1 MTAATRPLRRG
12 SVYAEH
18 TQTPAASRMKR
29 PISCMKLL
37 TYSVPVKG
45 RLTTSA
51 RTRNQM
57 RILRLLSSRPLPC
70 GCLAGIYETYAGP
83 IAWIV
88 DARGSNSRIPHT
100 APELNSIPLAG
111 PTRPPGTQRRLNPR
125 QLRGGRPLPMR
136 SGREGCALCR
146 SCSSTYRYHRSQAVT
161 ASPVSPVQRVP
172 RAAPRHRGRT
182 GRSDATRGYFSVD
195 ASCRLSV
202 DAPSRPRSPNQS
214 ASRWGQVFTARS
226 MDRAPMLKPCLPP
239 ESMCASTGA
248 PAAR

>member
-1 MTAATRPLRRG
+1 MTAAARPLRRG

-29 PISCMKLL
+29 PISCIKFL

-51 RTRNQM
+51 RTRNQT
-57 RILRLLSSRPLPC
+57 RIFRLLSSRP
-70 GCLAGIYETYAGP
+70 
-83 IAWIV
+83 
-88 DARGSNSRIPHT
+88 RNSTRSHRP
-100 APELNSIPLAG
+100 G
-111 PTRPPGTQRRLNPR
+111 RRRPPGTQRRLNPR
-125 QLRGGRPLPMR
+125 QLRGDRPLPIR
-136 SGREGCALCR
+136 SGREVCALCR

-161 ASPVSPVQRVP
+161 APPVDPVQRVP
-172 RAAPRHRGRT
+172 GGGASVTAVAPDGKTRP
-182 GRSDATRGYFSVD
+182 RGYFSVD
-195 ASCRLSV
+195 ASCGFSV

-214 ASRWGQVFTARS
+214 ASRWGQAFTARS
-226 MDRAPMLKPCLPP
+226 MDRAPMLNPCLPP